1 MNDSKTRFFLLGAA
15 VIGTGVVLGTLLWL
29 KLAPPPRA
37 VFVDRA
43 DDDGLKQYGA
53 VPDFKLTERSG
64 TDVNLAQLRG
74 KVWIAD
80 FIYTSCTDTCPLQTA
95 AMAKLQKEFAA
106 KSNVQF
112 VSVSVD
118 PERDTPQV
126 LSAYADKHDAD
137 RRRWYFLTGQ
147 RDEVVKLMRDGFH
160 LSVAALPDSGQGNG
174 IIPHS
179 SRFVLVDGQAQIR
192 GYYDSRAMDGVA
204 RLRNDIETL
213 LKG

>member
-1 MNDSKTRFFLLGAA
+1 MNDPKTRFFVLGAA
-15 VIGTGVVLGTLLWL
+15 VIAMGVILGTLMWL
-29 KLAPPPRA
+29 KLGTPPR
-37 VFVDRA
+37 VVLMDRA
-43 DDDGLKQYGA
+43 GDDGLKQYGP
-53 VPDFKLTERSG
+53 VPDFNLTERGG

-74 KVWIAD
+74 KIWIAD

-106 KSNVQF
+106 NLNVQF

-147 RDEVVKLMRDGFH
+147 RDEVIKLMRDGFH

>member
-1 MNDSKTRFFLLGAA
+1 MNDAKRFFLLGAA
-15 VIGTGVVLGTLLWL
+15 VIGMGVILGTLLWL
-29 KLAPPPRA
+29 KLGPPARVA
-37 VFVDRA
+37 LVDRA
-43 DDDGLKQYGA
+43 GDDGLKQYGK

-64 TDVNLAQLRG
+64 IEVNLTRLRG
-74 KVWIAD
+74 KIWIAD

-95 AMAKLQKEFAA
+95 AMAKLQEEFAT

-137 RRRWYFLTGQ
+137 RQRWYFLTGQ
-147 RDEVVKLMRDGFH
+147 RDQVIKLMRDGFH
-160 LSVAALPDSGQGNG
+160 LSIAALPDSGETNG
-174 IIPHS
+174 MIPHS
-179 SRFVLVDGQAQIR
+179 PRFVLVDGQAQIR
-192 GYYDSRAMDGVA
+192 GYYDSRVMDGLA
-204 RLRNDIETL
+204 RLRNDIEIL